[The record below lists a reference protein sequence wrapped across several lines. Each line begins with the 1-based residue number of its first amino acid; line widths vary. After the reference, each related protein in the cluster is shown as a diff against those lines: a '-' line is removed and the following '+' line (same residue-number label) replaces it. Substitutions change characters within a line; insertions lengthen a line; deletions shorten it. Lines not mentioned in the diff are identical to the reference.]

1 VIRLKTPAS
10 FKRKQPSENT
20 DSQNSSMKKL
30 RLSYPTDAYAT
41 VNVKGPVGVSSE
53 RDIHHAS
60 IEDSAPMAA
69 AEHAG
74 RNRPRG
80 LQIRGEET
88 PQYEAVLQSMED
100 IIRSLQATS
109 SAREAL
115 CTKFQMKRW
124 VNITASSSE
133 KDLVVCALER
143 IRQDPS
149 NYSTLLAMLREANLN
164 TVVNGIEQKMRECG
178 GGGSPS
184 SGEP

>member
-1 VIRLKTPAS
+1 M
-10 FKRKQPSENT
+10 Q
-20 DSQNSSMKKL
+20 KL

-41 VNVKGPVGVSSE
+41 GNARGPVGVSSE

-74 RNRPRG
+74 RKRPRG
-80 LQIRGEET
+80 LQTRGEET